1 MNWDDLI
8 AAARLAQGRAYAPYS
23 DYPVGSAI
31 QMDDGSI
38 YSGCNVEN
46 RSYGLALCAERSALA
61 AAISDGKR
69 RPVAVVVATVSSPPA
84 PPCGLCRQALIEF
97 AEDLPILLVNEAGER
112 RELRLAELL
121 PEPFKLPERE

>member
-1 MNWDDLI
+1 MNWDELI
-8 AAARLAQGRAYAPYS
+8 TAARRAKDRAYAPYS

-31 QMDDGSI
+31 GMDDGSI

-46 RSYGLALCAERSALA
+46 RSYGLALCAERAALA

-69 RPVAVVVATVSSPPA
+69 HPVAVVVATVSTPPA

-97 AEDLPILLVNEAGER
+97 ADDLPILLINDAGES

-121 PEPFKLPERE
+121 PEPFRLPKR